1 MKFSKK
7 KIFVS
12 ALALCLV
19 AVLSLGTLAWF
30 SDSDS
35 VENKFMI
42 ADTDDNT
49 ESDIFNI
56 DIWEDTPASIGDQ
69 DGFTYN
75 DILPGDSLKKDV
87 FVKNTGYYDQYVRV
101 IVTISDAQA
110 WLAAIPA
117 GVAPEVAAAQIFA
130 GLDLTKWDHVYNNLS
145 ENPNAEEL
153 VYVLYYKDIVK
164 ASDAAINV
172 FNSVNIPE
180 SMTKEQAAAFDNEFT
195 ITVKAQAVQTENVV
209 DLNNIPEGKTAAW
222 VAFNTVGMSI
232 AD

>member
-117 GVAPEVAAAQIFA
+117 NVAPEVAAAQIFA
-130 GLDLTKWDHVYNNLS
+130 GLDLTKWDHINNNLS

-164 ASDAAINV
+164 STDAAINV

-180 SMTKEQAAAFDNEFT
+180 TMTKEQAAAFDNEFT

-209 DLNNIPEGKTAAW
+209 DLNNIPQGKTAAW

>member
-130 GLDLTKWDHVYNNLS
+130 GLDLTKWDHIYNNLS

-222 VAFNTVGMSI
+222 VAFNTVGMNI